1 MGELELNIKQM
12 KEREARKAIEE
23 CVGLTPDDGID
34 FTELPDYTPLYCTEK
49 AVLVDVTINGELD
62 RMWLPLSQIRLKG
75 DGVYIPDWLAKE
87 KGIIDG

>member
-34 FTELPDYTPLYCTEK
+34 FTELPD
-49 AVLVDVTINGELD
+49 
-62 RMWLPLSQIRLKG
+62 
-75 DGVYIPDWLAKE
+75 
-87 KGIIDG
+87 